1 MREKPSRA
9 PWEAGFGP
17 VLIQAPR
24 SEVTIHPWFAAAR
37 TGDVDAAA
45 LLVADTLSGEVT
57 DRLAQLGAGHSPMLA
72 SVHARK
78 REGLSVLGEVLAR
91 ALHLLLGWETDT
103 GLVQANIVDHA
114 GDIGFHHL
122 ACQALFDGAVRPGQA
137 YVLVDDFIGQ
147 GGTLANLRG
156 HIVRQGGIVLGATV
170 LTGNSAAAALVPDA
184 ATLQEVR
191 EKHGSI
197 ESWWEQYFGFGF
209 DCLTAAEAG
218 FLAVNSDSAEVRARI
233 EAAGCT

>member
-1 MREKPSRA
+1 
-9 PWEAGFGP
+9 
-17 VLIQAPR
+17 V
-24 SEVTIHPWFAAAR
+24 
-37 TGDVDAAA
+37 
-45 LLVADTLSGEVT
+45 
-57 DRLAQLGAGHSPMLA
+57 LA